1 MANDGPFLL
10 TKVECPICKTVNE
23 FELIRVGAYAEE
35 GRDTD
40 FCPMNVKWRFPRYQG
55 YNPLVFFTATC
66 SNCFYSRELTNDYK
80 DWKNDSNFR
89 TYRLKSVKE
98 RHLEQLSTADSVIK
112 TLGAKI
118 DLNRYPNESA
128 ILKLLLAITDEQMY
142 DRHSRLDIGRFYL
155 RIAWLFRD
163 LEKGENP
170 SLLMLRG
177 MVHEID
183 EQYNR
188 LRNSF
193 GALAPDLDALQ
204 GLLLNHLGSDALSAE
219 VKGQMYV
226 FKGRFDEEIGSLHQS
241 VAQAEQKLLALN
253 GIIDEYR
260 IAALGGAEGPEGG
273 NGFAGYPSFAMFL
286 AGLQKRWPGA
296 VTNEREALVKA
307 VNNYREAFANGHDI
321 APGNQQLQASYLI
334 AELSRRVGDK
344 ETAKQYFT
352 STIKAGQEFIYQNRA
367 DQSRT
372 ALARKI
378 MELAIEQGRSNLA
391 SMRPA

>member
-1 MANDGPFLL
+1 M
-10 TKVECPICKTVNE
+10 NE

-170 SLLMLRG
+170 SLL
-177 MVHEID
+177 
-183 EQYNR
+183 
-188 LRNSF
+188 
-193 GALAPDLDALQ
+193 
-204 GLLLNHLGSDALSAE
+204 
-219 VKGQMYV
+219 
-226 FKGRFDEEIGSLHQS
+226 
-241 VAQAEQKLLALN
+241 
-253 GIIDEYR
+253 
-260 IAALGGAEGPEGG
+260 IAI
-273 NGFAGYPSFAMFL
+273 
-286 AGLQKRWPGA
+286 
-296 VTNEREALVKA
+296 KA
-307 VNNYREAFANGHDI
+307 V
-321 APGNQQLQASYLI
+321 
-334 AELSRRVGDK
+334 
-344 ETAKQYFT
+344 
-352 STIKAGQEFIYQNRA
+352 
-367 DQSRT
+367 
-372 ALARKI
+372 
-378 MELAIEQGRSNLA
+378 
-391 SMRPA
+391 